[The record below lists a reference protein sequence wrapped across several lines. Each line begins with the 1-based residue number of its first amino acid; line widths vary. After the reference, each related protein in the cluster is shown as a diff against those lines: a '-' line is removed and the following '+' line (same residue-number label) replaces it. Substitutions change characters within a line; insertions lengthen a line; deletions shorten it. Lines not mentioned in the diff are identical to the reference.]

1 MAISP
6 RQGKSLG
13 RKPHLEGGGLKKG
26 HVMMVANSGVN
37 GSRIFQTAWLRDF
50 RLGQSAFSALNGLE
64 TYNKTRWFYY
74 VVHFLSVFGRGRPEG
89 GLKFYIQ
96 FLGVSKHFMG
106 KKSKKI
112 ESFFVD
118 RHFFIK

>member
-1 MAISP
+1 MLTVQRS
-6 RQGKSLG
+6 S
-13 RKPHLEGGGLKKG
+13 
-26 HVMMVANSGVN
+26 VN

-50 RLGQSAFSALNGLE
+50 RLGQSAFSASNGLE

-89 GLKFYIQ
+89 GPNFFIQ

-106 KKSKKI
+106 KNQRKI
-112 ESFFVD
+112 EFF
-118 RHFFIK
+118 